1 MRSIL
6 IIFLLMLMS
15 TIAEAKFKYFH
26 KYISK
31 SWTKTTGWC
40 FGFKW
45 RKIPEGFKPH
55 ICVPRRWGATDVC
68 IMQKI
73 KLNRRICFM
82 VGHKI
87 TFSKLR
93 YEFIKKR
100 EEWAN
105 GPYIYFHLKF

>member
-1 MRSIL
+1 MRYIL
-6 IIFLLMLMS
+6 VVLSLLLMAS
-15 TIAEAKFKYFH
+15 IAEAKPGYFH

-40 FGFKW
+40 FSSKW
-45 RKIPEGFKPH
+45 RKIPEGLKLH

-73 KLNRRICFM
+73 KVNKRIYFM

-87 TFSKLR
+87 TFSR
-93 YEFIKKR
+93 FRHEFRKKK

-105 GPYIYFHLKF
+105 GPYIYFNMKF